1 MSLRTIMIFP
11 EFENMDIINK
21 IRKQFDPLADLVRPH
36 ITLVFPF
43 ESPMSNEK
51 LAQILEE
58 RLAGMKPFQLELG
71 GISKQEDVFGNYLFL
86 NVLQGKEEVCHMH
99 QVLCETEFQEFD
111 KGLQYVPHM
120 TVGKL
125 VTAEELDKA
134 YKQVKFMDST
144 FHTEVR
150 KISVEMIGEN
160 EESIIVVEK
169 VLGLQA

>member
-11 EFENMDIINK
+11 EFENVDIIDK

-43 ESPMSNEK
+43 ESSMSNAE
-51 LAQILEE
+51 LAQVLEV
-58 RLAGMKPFQLELG
+58 RLQGIKPFRLELG

-86 NVLQGKEEVCHMH
+86 NVLQGVEEIRYMH
-99 QVLCETEFQEFD
+99 QVLYENEFQEFD

-125 VTAEELDKA
+125 PTVEQLDKA
-134 YKQVKFMDST
+134 GAQVKSMEDT
-144 FHTEVR
+144 FRTVVR

-169 VLGLQA
+169 VLG

>member
-11 EFENMDIINK
+11 EFVNMEIIDK

-43 ESPMSNEK
+43 ESPMSNEE
-51 LAQILEE
+51 LAQVLEE
-58 RLAGMKPFQLELG
+58 RLQDIKPFRLELG

-86 NVLQGKEEVCHMH
+86 NVLQGAEEICYMH
-99 QVLCETEFQEFD
+99 QMLYENEFGEFD

-125 VTAEELDKA
+125 ATAEELDRA
-134 YKQVKFMDST
+134 YKEVKFMESI
-144 FHTEVR
+144 FHTEIR

-169 VLGLQA
+169 VLG

>member
-11 EFENMDIINK
+11 EFENVEIIDK

-36 ITLVFPF
+36 ITIVFPF
-43 ESPMSNEK
+43 EGSMSNAE
-51 LAQILEE
+51 LAQVLEE
-58 RLAGMKPFQLELG
+58 RLADIKPFQLILG
-71 GISKQEDVFGNYLFL
+71 GISKQEDIFGNYLFL
-86 NVLQGKEEVCHMH
+86 NVLQGAEEICHIH
-99 QVLCETEFQEFD
+99 QALYENEFREFD

-125 VTAEELDKA
+125 ATVEELDRA
-134 YKQVKFMDST
+134 YNQVKFMEST

-169 VLGLQA
+169 VLG

>member
-11 EFENMDIINK
+11 EFENVEIIDK
-21 IRKQFDPLADLVRPH
+21 IRKQFDPLANLVRPH
-36 ITLVFPF
+36 ITIVFPF
-43 ESPMSNEK
+43 ESSMSNVE
-51 LAQILEE
+51 LAQVLEE
-58 RLAGMKPFQLELG
+58 RLADIKPFQLILG

-86 NVLQGKEEVCHMH
+86 NVLQGAEEICRMN
-99 QVLCETEFQEFD
+99 QLLYANEFKTFD

-125 VTAEELDKA
+125 TTVEELDRA
-134 YKQVKFMDST
+134 YKQVKFTEST

-160 EESIIVVEK
+160 EESIIVIEK
-169 VLGLQA
+169 VLG